1 MASNKKGGVLSKVPL
16 PDTFFSIKHQ
26 LRPIASIS
34 VSAPSAILIYFL
46 SILGFVGCWI
56 FYSAAGPTVTYT
68 VTQQEWQ
75 KEGYECVPLQN
86 EPNYDVLYSY
96 DECISNFQK
105 PSTSTVTQ
113 ASNNIWIYKPIKGS
127 AKSLQVGKKGKSS
140 GIDLGNNK
148 CTGTNQSPVCA
159 QSGGAGVECSAA
171 LSTPNQ
177 DACVTMF
184 QDIMKAYKAESVCG
198 IFKENSPYKCSKTEV
213 SYKSNLEKLSLSV
226 ANTQLL
232 FGLLTSFCVFIFY
245 KLKKNVDIDPDAK
258 KPWMEE
264 IHRLE
269 EELRRLRN
277 DVDKSNKETV

>member
-34 VSAPSAILIYFL
+34 VSAPSAILIYFF

-56 FYSAAGPTVTYT
+56 FYSEPGPEVIYT
-68 VTQQEWQ
+68 VTQPEWQ

-86 EPNYDVLYSY
+86 EPNYDVLYTY

-105 PSTSTVTQ
+105 PSTSTVTHTGH
-113 ASNNIWIYKPIKGS
+113 IWIYQPIKGS
-127 AKSLQVGKKGKSS
+127 VKSLQLGKKGED
-140 GIDLGNNK
+140 IILGNHK

-159 QSGGAGVECSAA
+159 SFMGSGVECSMAQN
-171 LSTPNQ
+171 TPTQ
-177 DACVTMF
+177 DLCVTMF
-184 QDIMKAYKAESVCG
+184 QNIMKDYKAESVCD
-198 IFKENSPYKCSKTEV
+198 IFKENSPFKCSKTEV
-213 SYKSNLEKLSLSV
+213 SYKSNLERLSLSV

-245 KLKKNVDIDPDAK
+245 KLKKKPDIVPYAK

-277 DVDKSNKETV
+277 DVNKSNKEIV